1 MSSLARITDKEYA
14 AKTVDGVSRQSGYDL
29 WEWTARG
36 FRATLTST
44 YYSALGTGTLKIQ
57 MGCLGK
63 TVSLFFTG
71 SSNDVAKATHLWVSF
86 WDMTSHRS

>member
-1 MSSLARITDKEYA
+1 VNSLARITDKEYA
-14 AKTVDGVSRQSGYDL
+14 AKTVEDISRQSGYNL
-29 WEWTARG
+29 WEWTGKG
-36 FRATLTST
+36 FRATLIST
-44 YYSALGTGTLKIQ
+44 YYSASETGTLKIQ

-71 SSNDVAKATHLWVSF
+71 NSNDVAKATHLWVSF

>member
-1 MSSLARITDKEYA
+1 MNSLVPITDKEYA
-14 AKTVDGVSRQSGYDL
+14 ERTVADAFKQSGFTL
-29 WEWTARG
+29 LVWTGKG

-44 YYSALGTGTLKIQ
+44 YYSESGTGTLKIQ
-57 MGCLGK
+57 TACRGK

-71 SSNDVAKATHLWVSF
+71 SSNAVVKATHLWASF